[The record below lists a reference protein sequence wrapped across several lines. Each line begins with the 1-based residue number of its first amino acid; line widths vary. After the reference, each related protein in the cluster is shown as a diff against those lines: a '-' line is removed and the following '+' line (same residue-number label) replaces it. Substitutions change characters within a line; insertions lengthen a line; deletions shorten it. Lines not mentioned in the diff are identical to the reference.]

1 MTDIISYSG
10 WIGHNNI
17 GDEALYL
24 ANRKLFSEFE
34 LVNEEYYND
43 SDVTL
48 FGGGTVFPHPKY
60 TEHDTKKLVVAIGVG
75 VKDPLFRNQPFAPV
89 DIGYWLG
96 RSGLDFALEN
106 KYISHG
112 LRQFERMFDSVTF
125 HRKYVNEDDFRLL
138 EDTDCIGVRG
148 PKSKEIL
155 ARYGIECQIVGDTA
169 LVLEPTNYYSQST
182 KRVAVTLKATG
193 RDLKWEES
201 EEYVD
206 IIKSFCQSHSD
217 EYEFVFI
224 PFRPVDIPLHIE
236 LAKSVK
242 GSQFKDCCSYVDV
255 QAVVDELARC
265 DLVIGERLHAS
276 ILAACSYTPFI
287 SVGYQPK
294 NSDFAES
301 VNMKDYNTRV
311 DHLNSEWL
319 ENRADEIVASDDIT
333 AKLESEVSSKREKI
347 YSFADKITDSI
358 RDHT

>member
-24 ANRKLFSEFE
+24 ANKKLFSEFE
-34 LVNEEYYND
+34 LVNEEFYNG
-43 SDVTL
+43 SNVTL
-48 FGGGTVFPHPKY
+48 FGGGTVFPHPRYPK
-60 TEHDTKKLVVAIGVG
+60 HDTKKLVVAIGVG
-75 VKDPLFRNQPFAPV
+75 VKDPSFRNQPFAPV

-96 RSGLDFALEN
+96 RSGLDFILEN
-106 KYISHG
+106 KYIRHG
-112 LRQFERMFDSVTF
+112 LRQFEWMFDSVTL
-125 HRKYVNEDDFRLL
+125 HRKYMNEDDFQLL
-138 EDTDCIGVRG
+138 ENIDYIGVRG

-155 ARYGIECQIVGDTA
+155 ARYDIDCQIVGDTA
-169 LVLEPTNYYSQST
+169 LVLEPTNYHNQPT
-182 KRVAVTLKATG
+182 KRIAVTLKATG

-201 EEYVD
+201 SEYVD
-206 IIKSFCQSHSD
+206 TIKSFCQSHSD
-217 EYEFVFI
+217 EYEFVFV

-242 GSQFKDCCSYVDV
+242 GSQFKDYCSYVDV

-301 VNMKDYNTRV
+301 VDMSDYNIRI
-311 DHLNSEWL
+311 DHLTSEWL
-319 ENRADEIVASDDIT
+319 ENQTDEIVASDDMVIR
-333 AKLESEVSSKREKI
+333 LESEVNSKRKKI
-347 YSFADKITDSI
+347 YSFADEITDTI
-358 RDHT
+358 RDRT